1 MYAKVHKARLWFYI
15 DQSLP
20 LHEQKSTSKVPQLS
34 DAKFSIKNKQT
45 NKNPTVTT
53 KEKCNNLR
61 IALSFLFFSIGKVL
75 TGLDAYL

>member
-45 NKNPTVTT
+45 NKQA
-53 KEKCNNLR
+53 KIQL
-61 IALSFLFFSIGKVL
+61 
-75 TGLDAYL
+75 

>member
-34 DAKFSIKNKQT
+34 DAKISIKNKQT
-45 NKNPTVTT
+45 KIQ
-53 KEKCNNLR
+53 L
-61 IALSFLFFSIGKVL
+61 
-75 TGLDAYL
+75 